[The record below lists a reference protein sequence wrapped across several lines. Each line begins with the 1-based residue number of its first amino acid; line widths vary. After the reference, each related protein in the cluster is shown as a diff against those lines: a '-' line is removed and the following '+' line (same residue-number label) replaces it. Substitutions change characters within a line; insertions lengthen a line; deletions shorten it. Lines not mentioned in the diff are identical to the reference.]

1 MGKKFINLIL
11 LIGILFSTFHDFVF
25 YNIDPCM
32 TDVSSVI
39 EFEKGNSND
48 PLCDIHHELHT
59 PVTTDFNITLPVLII
74 EHRFESFYQNPYI
87 LGTRS
92 EIFKPPQTLS

>member
-1 MGKKFINLIL
+1 MKRLNIKILL
-11 LIGILFSTFHDFVF
+11 LIGIVFSTFHDYVF

-32 TDVSSVI
+32 SELSFVI

-59 PVTTDFNITLPVLII
+59 PVTTGFDTVSVVELEDRFDLFYIKPMNLP
-74 EHRFESFYQNPYI
+74 QPK
-87 LGTRS
+87 
-92 EIFKPPQTLS
+92 EIFKPPRQLV